1 LNYVRISEWVVRHIM
16 KRHRDWVGML
26 KLDSEIG
33 VRNFIMRV
41 LSKPDEVHMDR
52 VRNDVRYFLKRLD
65 DKFLCIVVVGDDVVT
80 AYLLNREKY
89 GRYKVRRWG

>member
-1 LNYVRISEWVVRHIM
+1 VRISEWVVRHRM

-26 KLDSEIG
+26 KLDSEID

-52 VRNDVRYFLKRLD
+52 IRNDVRYFLKRLD

-80 AYLLNREKY
+80 AYLLNREKD
-89 GRYKVRRWG
+89 GRYKVGRWG

>member
-1 LNYVRISEWVVRHIM
+1 LNDVRISEWVVRHIM
-16 KRHRDWVGML
+16 KSHRDWVGML
-26 KLDSEIG
+26 KLDSEID

-52 VRNDVRYFLKRLD
+52 IRNDVRYFLKRLD

>member
-1 LNYVRISEWVVRHIM
+1 LNDVRISEWVVRHRM
-16 KRHRDWVGML
+16 KRHRDWVDML
-26 KLDSEIG
+26 KLDSEID

-52 VRNDVRYFLKRLD
+52 IRNDVRYFLKRLD

-80 AYLLNREKY
+80 AYLLNREKD

>member
-1 LNYVRISEWVVRHIM
+1 LNDVRISEWVVRHIM

-26 KLDSEIG
+26 KLDSEID

-52 VRNDVRYFLKRLD
+52 
-65 DKFLCIVVVGDDVVT
+65 I
-80 AYLLNREKY
+80 
-89 GRYKVRRWG
+89 

>member
-1 LNYVRISEWVVRHIM
+1 MMSDIL
-16 KRHRDWVGML
+16 
-26 KLDSEIG
+26 
-33 VRNFIMRV
+33 
-41 LSKPDEVHMDR
+41 
-52 VRNDVRYFLKRLD
+52 LD

>member
-1 LNYVRISEWVVRHIM
+1 LNDVRISEWVVRHRM
-16 KRHRDWVGML
+16 KRYRDWVGML
-26 KLDSEIG
+26 KLDSEID

-52 VRNDVRYFLKRLD
+52 IRNDVRYFLKRLD

-80 AYLLNREKY
+80 AYLLNREKD

>member
-1 LNYVRISEWVVRHIM
+1 LNDVRISEWVVRRIM

-26 KLDSEIG
+26 KLDSEID

-52 VRNDVRYFLKRLD
+52 IRNDVRYFLKRLD

>member
-1 LNYVRISEWVVRHIM
+1 LNDVRISEWVVRHRM

-26 KLDSEIG
+26 KLDSEID

-52 VRNDVRYFLKRLD
+52 IRNDVRYFLKRLD

-80 AYLLNREKY
+80 AYLLNREKD

>member
-1 LNYVRISEWVVRHIM
+1 LNDVRISEWVVRHRM

-26 KLDSEIG
+26 KLDSEID

-52 VRNDVRYFLKRLD
+52 IRNDVRYFLKRLD